1 MKLHYYNE
9 TDSLYIELS
18 AKPSADSREAAPG
31 VVLDFDT
38 EGNLIGI
45 DIDHASKVTSLVRLE
60 VSGLSVSNL
69 SFSQ

>member
-1 MKLHYYNE
+1 MKLHYYTE

-18 AKPSADSREAAPG
+18 AKPSTDSREAAPG

-45 DIDHASKVTSLVRLE
+45 DIDHASKVTSLAHLE